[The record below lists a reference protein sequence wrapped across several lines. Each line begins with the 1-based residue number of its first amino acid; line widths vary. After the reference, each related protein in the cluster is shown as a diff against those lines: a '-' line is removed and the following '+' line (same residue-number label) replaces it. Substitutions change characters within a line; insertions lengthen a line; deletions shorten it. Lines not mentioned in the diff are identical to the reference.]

1 MFKWLDYYIN
11 TPYIW
16 TFTFVQ
22 ELDIA
27 AVKALFIAIEPE
39 DKSIDTTDG
48 QKQWI
53 QNVQKSRPVVERL
66 LHIDIDKTSTRGRLM
81 VSLR

>member
-1 MFKWLDYYIN
+1 M
-11 TPYIW
+11 
-16 TFTFVQ
+16 
-22 ELDIA
+22 
-27 AVKALFIAIEPE
+27 EPE

-66 LHIDIDKTSTRGRLM
+66 LHTDIDKTSTRGRLM
-81 VSLR
+81 VSLRLD